1 MTPEEYWDG
10 DVWLV
15 EYYRE
20 AEELRQKRMNAQAWL
35 QGAYVYDAVGRLAP
49 ILHPFAK
56 KGTNPQP
63 YPARPY
69 GEKEAQPEITE
80 AQRAENERLKAILFF
95 KNWASAAKKQFE

>member
-15 EYYRE
+15 EYYRK
-20 AEELRQKRMNAQAWL
+20 AEELRQKRLNAQAWL
-35 QGAYVYDAVGRLAP
+35 QGAYVYDAIGRLSP
-49 ILHPFAK
+49 ILKPFVKKAK
-56 KGTNPQP
+56 PQP

-69 GEKEAQPEITE
+69 GDKEAQPEISPE
-80 AQRAENERLKAILFF
+80 QRAENERLKAILFF